1 MLDRVLEGRQE
12 EIAERWVELVF
23 ASYPQETS
31 RFLEREKDPF
41 ANPVGRLVREAAGP
55 LVAALGADR
64 PGPEAMRHLDA
75 LMRLRSVQ
83 DVTAGDA
90 VGVVGLLRRAVLDVL
105 GDEGGELGAAGMLEL
120 SERVERM
127 LLAAFEVFTA
137 CREQLHEV
145 RARELARRQ
154 ASLLRRAERLVEE
167 QRKEQETEEESG
179 AGGVAG
185 PPS

>member
-120 SERVERM
+120 SERVERL

-137 CREQLHEV
+137 CREQLYEV

-154 ASLLRRAERLVEE
+154 ASLLRRAERLLEE
-167 QRKEQETEEESG
+167 QRTETEEESG

>member
-1 MLDRVLEGRQE
+1 MLNRVLEGRQD
-12 EIAERWVELVF
+12 EIAGRWVELVF

-55 LVAALGADR
+55 LVAALGSDR

-90 VGVVGLLRRAVLDVL
+90 VGVVGLLRRAVFDVL
-105 GDEGGELGAAGMLEL
+105 GDEAEELGAADVLEL
-120 SERVERM
+120 SERVER
-127 LLAAFEVFTA
+127 LLLLAFEVFTA
-137 CREQLHEV
+137 CREQLYEV

-167 QRKEQETEEESG
+167 QRNDTEEERG
-179 AGGVAG
+179 AGGVG
-185 PPS
+185 SPPS